1 MTRDA
6 SVVRDAA
13 GLGRLAGLLAGA
25 PDRDAVTRGQ
35 FEDAALTAT
44 AGAVAA
50 GALNRTESRGSHHR
64 SDFPDTDEAQAR
76 STIVRLVEGGA
87 VVQVPAAVG

>member
-13 GLGRLAGLLAGA
+13 GLQELAGVLQA
-25 PDRDAVTRGQ
+25 PVGTLRSRAD

-44 AGAVAA
+44 ARVVARRGGA
-50 GALNRTESRGSHHR
+50 RTETRGCHHR
-64 SDFPDTDEAQAR
+64 SDHPDADPAQAFSR
-76 STIVRLVEGGA
+76 TVHAE
-87 VVQVPAAVG
+87 PAACLR